1 MAKMPMQSQTL
12 PNSRDV
18 RVAPPETGVRNSRS
32 ESRHVFD
39 VGMNNGDDSAY
50 YLWSGCRVVAVEPN
64 PVLAQRARERFS
76 AEIARGQFV
85 LEEVG
90 IGAAPGKILF
100 WVNEERDVF
109 SSFDPARASRGGMKC
124 REIEVEC
131 VTFDTLLRK
140 HGVPYYL
147 KIDAEGAEP
156 HCIASLQ
163 SFGLPQY
170 VSVEA
175 ESLEFLL
182 LLWQL
187 GYRQFK
193 LVDQMRHNSRF
204 PSFSN
209 ENIISRVANR
219 VCGYADRVKNRKFRV
234 TFPRGSSGPFGE
246 DTSGRWKTVEEVAY
260 HWLHFHFGHS
270 NRGSLAPGT
279 WCDFHAKNTHLADG

>member
-1 MAKMPMQSQTL
+1 MRCQLL
-12 PNSRDV
+12 PLE
-18 RVAPPETGVRNSRS
+18 A
-32 ESRHVFD
+32 RHIFD

-50 YLWSGCRVVAVEPN
+50 YLSTGCRVVAIEPN
-64 PVLAQRARERFS
+64 PILAQRARDRFR
-76 AEIARGQFV
+76 AEIARGQFT
-85 LEEVG
+85 LEQVG
-90 IGAAPGKILF
+90 IGDKAGNIPF

-109 SSFDPARASRGGMKC
+109 SSFDQARASRGGMKC
-124 REIEVEC
+124 RRIEVEC
-131 VTFDTLLRK
+131 VTFETLLRK

-147 KIDAEGAEP
+147 KIDAEGAEVQ
-156 HCIASLQ
+156 CITSLQ
-163 SFGLPQY
+163 SFVLPQY

-175 ESLEFLL
+175 ESLELLL

-209 ENIISRVANR
+209 ENIISRLANR
-219 VCGYADRVKNRKFRV
+219 LCGYADRVKNRKFRV

-246 DTSGRWKTVEEVAY
+246 DTSGCWKTVEEVAY
-260 HWLHFHFGHS
+260 DWLHFHFGHS

-279 WCDFHAKNTHLADG
+279 WCDFHAKNTALADGSRPAS